1 MTCLASPASK
11 PGHLIPDPL
20 YRGFLT
26 ELVMEKVM
34 LTVVG
39 KMDSGRARGGEPEAG
54 SRAGR
59 PLQEVEQEIRYT

>member
-1 MTCLASPASK
+1 
-11 PGHLIPDPL
+11 
-20 YRGFLT
+20 
-26 ELVMEKVM
+26 MEKVM